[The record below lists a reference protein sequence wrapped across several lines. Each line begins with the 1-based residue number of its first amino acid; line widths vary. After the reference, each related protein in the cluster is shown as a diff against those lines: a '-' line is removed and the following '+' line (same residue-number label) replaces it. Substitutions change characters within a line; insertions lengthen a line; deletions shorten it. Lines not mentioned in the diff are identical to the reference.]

1 MIFLGFSH
9 FLSLTLYS
17 QSCSILK
24 KYLLPGTWSLFSYN
38 ESSGNG
44 GSTWRVAAPV
54 LILVT
59 LAVCTA
65 AAVLVW
71 RHRRAQN
78 SFTRFANSHY
88 DTRTGAT
95 TIGAGG
101 VLGKKKFQ
109 G

>member
-1 MIFLGFSH
+1 MLFRR
-9 FLSLTLYS
+9 
-17 QSCSILK
+17 
-24 KYLLPGTWSLFSYN
+24 TWSLFSYD
-38 ESSGNG
+38 ESNGNG

-101 VLGKKKFQ
+101 VLDDDVPDIRPFSDDEPLVLA
-109 G
+109 